1 MISGFLF
8 LTLVGIV
15 GVIFNSAWFKGIIGE
30 YKVNSLLESRLDPQN
45 YKLIKDVLLPT
56 EDGTTQIDH
65 IVVSK
70 YGIFVIETKNI
81 SNWIFANNGR
91 VWTQKIFRKNYLFQ
105 NPLHQNYKHIKT
117 LEKLLGCKE
126 NILLNIVVFTG
137 NCEFKTSIPSGVV
150 KLNSL
155 ISHIKSHQIQV
166 LESSKL
172 YEFVA
177 KINNSKLKNTI
188 KNKSNHIIHVNN
200 IVSIKSNNRNKFDKF
215 IKLFVFKVAF
225 FSFSLVLLF
234 SILNQIPKLTSNM
247 FEGILKTNEKQQEI
261 IKNRQ
266 NSLKE
271 KNNNIT
277 QQVNF
282 KNETV
287 PVGIISTNNEPA
299 KTRHQQTNKSVMYSW
314 KNEQGARVFSNI
326 GFPED
331 GKYTEGK
338 IEWY

>member
-8 LTLVGIV
+8 LALVGIV
-15 GVIFNSAWFKGIIGE
+15 GVVLNSAWFKGIVGE
-30 YKVNSLLESRLDPQN
+30 YKVNSLLESRLDPKN

-91 VWTQKIFRKNYLFQ
+91 IWTQKIFRKNYSFQ

-126 NILLNIVVFTG
+126 NIFLNAVVFTG

-155 ISHIKSHQIQV
+155 ISHIKSHQNQV
-166 LESSKL
+166 IESPKLYEYVTRINSSKL
-172 YEFVA
+172 E
-177 KINNSKLKNTI
+177 NTI
-188 KNKSNHIIHVNN
+188 KNKINHIIHVNN
-200 IVSIKSNNRNKFDKF
+200 IISIKSNNHKKFDNF
-215 IKLFVFKVAF
+215 IKLFVIKAAL
-225 FSFSLVLLF
+225 FSFFLVLLF
-234 SILNQIPKLTSNM
+234 SILNQIPKLASNT

-271 KNNNIT
+271 KNDQIT
-277 QQVNF
+277 QQVNY
-282 KNETV
+282 KKETI
-287 PVGIISTNNEPA
+287 PVGIISTNNEPT

-314 KNEQGARVFSNI
+314 KNEQGAKVFSNI

>member
-1 MISGFLF
+1 MISGFLLLAF
-8 LTLVGIV
+8 VGIV
-15 GVIFNSAWFKGIIGE
+15 GAALKSAWFKGVIGE
-30 YKVNSLLESRLDPQN
+30 YKVNSLLERRLDPKN

-91 VWTQKIFRKNYLFQ
+91 FWTQKIFKKNYPFQ
-105 NPLHQNYKHIKT
+105 NPIHQNYKHIKT
-117 LEKLLGCKE
+117 LERLLRCEE
-126 NILLNIVVFTG
+126 NIFLNIIVFSG
-137 NCEFKTSIPSGVV
+137 DCEFKTDVPGGVV
-150 KLNSL
+150 KINKL
-155 ISHIKSHQIQV
+155 ISHIKTKQDQII
-166 LESSKL
+166 EAYKL
-172 YEFVA
+172 YEYVE
-177 KINNSKLKNTI
+177 KINNNKLQNTI
-188 KNKSNHIIHVNN
+188 INKINHIIHVDK
-200 IVSIKSNNRNKFDKF
+200 IISIKNKNHNKIDNF
-215 IKLFVFKVAF
+215 IKLFVIKATF
-225 FSFSLVLLF
+225 FSFFLVLLF
-234 SILNQIPKLTSNM
+234 SILNQIPKITSNM

-271 KNNNIT
+271 KSDQIIK
-277 QQVNF
+277 QVNF
-282 KNETV
+282 KKDTI
-287 PVGIISTNNEPA
+287 PVGIISTNNEPT